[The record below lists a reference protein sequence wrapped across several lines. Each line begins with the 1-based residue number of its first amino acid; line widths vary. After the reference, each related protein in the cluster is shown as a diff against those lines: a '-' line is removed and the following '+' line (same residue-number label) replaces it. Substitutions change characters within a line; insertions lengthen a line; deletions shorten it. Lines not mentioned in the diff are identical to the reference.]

1 MSSLTLWE
9 FGYLRAKRWD
19 DARKTLGQV
28 RTTTAASDYYPYYDR
43 GKCTGATTLNCTD
56 PKDGDFDEQHNPVVT
71 ARLVIRDIQT
81 ANDLEALE
89 RRVNQAEG
97 DEAKAEALYQLASYQ
112 YQSSSLLFYNPLAS
126 PGYWNLSLLASEGKY
141 RVVNESQMLFES
153 TQEHER
159 LARALDIYLDVVNR
173 FPRTRAARDAL
184 YTAAVC
190 HERLSDYNPYWRE
203 IYENG
208 LHAGQRMVTYQDVK
222 AAYPN
227 YQLPRGTSG
236 WQPSTRTVN
245 GGPGWQPKPK
255 PPKPPLRL
263 TRAARA
269 ERLLK
274 WMVERFGI
282 FWREDGRRW
291 LTEFVILLVLLGTAR
306 VAARNRKRLRAR
318 MLRQRIKQSRQAVT
332 YPWLELFWIDHVEP
346 SRREQ
351 VRKFLGEKRE
361 EFIELARDRRSKP
374 VLVRNIASHSLMF
387 GLLIGLIWTAW

>member
-1 MSSLTLWE
+1 
-9 FGYLRAKRWD
+9 
-19 DARKTLGQV
+19 
-28 RTTTAASDYYPYYDR
+28 
-43 GKCTGATTLNCTD
+43 
-56 PKDGDFDEQHNPVVT
+56 
-71 ARLVIRDIQT
+71 
-81 ANDLEALE
+81 
-89 RRVNQAEG
+89 
-97 DEAKAEALYQLASYQ
+97 
-112 YQSSSLLFYNPLAS
+112 
-126 PGYWNLSLLASEGKY
+126 
-141 RVVNESQMLFES
+141 
-153 TQEHER
+153 
-159 LARALDIYLDVVNR
+159 
-173 FPRTRAARDAL
+173 
-184 YTAAVC
+184 
-190 HERLSDYNPYWRE
+190 
-203 IYENG
+203 
-208 LHAGQRMVTYQDVK
+208 MVTYQDVK

-374 VLVRNIASHSLMF
+374 VLVRSIVSHSLMF